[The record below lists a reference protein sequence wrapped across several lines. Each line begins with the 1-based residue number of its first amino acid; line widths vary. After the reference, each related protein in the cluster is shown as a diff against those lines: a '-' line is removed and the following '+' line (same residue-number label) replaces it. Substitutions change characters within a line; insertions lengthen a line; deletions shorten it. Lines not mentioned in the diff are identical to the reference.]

1 MNYYDEIKHRIIND
15 EIYSRAKDYLKE
27 RHRVI
32 TYYEIGQLLA
42 EAGSKYGED
51 IIGSYSEK
59 LVLEIGKKY
68 NRRLLFRMRQ
78 FYLTFSNEKVSTMWT
93 QLSWSHIRLLF
104 GLDIDSINYYIQTA
118 ADNSISVRELDA
130 RIKTNEF
137 ERLPKDTKIKLTKK
151 EKVDAMS
158 FIKNPIIIKNNSF
171 NTISEKLLQKLIVE
185 DIEFFMKELGGSFS
199 FIGSEFKIKIGSA
212 YNYIDLLLYN
222 YVFNCFVVVE
232 LKVTELKKEHIGQIQ
247 TYMNYIDEH
256 LRKGGQEKTI
266 GIIVCRQDNEYIIR
280 YCSDDRIVSREYKI
294 VRKLV

>member
-1 MNYYDEIKHRIIND
+1 M
-15 EIYSRAKDYLKE
+15 
-27 RHRVI
+27 
-32 TYYEIGQLLA
+32 A

-104 GLDIDSINYYIQTA
+104 GLDIDSINYYI
-118 ADNSISVRELDA
+118 
-130 RIKTNEF
+130 
-137 ERLPKDTKIKLTKK
+137 
-151 EKVDAMS
+151 
-158 FIKNPIIIKNNSF
+158 
-171 NTISEKLLQKLIVE
+171 
-185 DIEFFMKELGGSFS
+185 
-199 FIGSEFKIKIGSA
+199 
-212 YNYIDLLLYN
+212 
-222 YVFNCFVVVE
+222 
-232 LKVTELKKEHIGQIQ
+232 
-247 TYMNYIDEH
+247 DEH

-266 GIIVCRQDNEYIIR
+266 GIIVCRQDNKYIIR